1 MPASDATTA
10 PTGIVLV
17 DKPEGIT
24 SHGVV
29 SRLRRAL
36 GTRKVGHA
44 GTLDPMATGLLVAG
58 VGPSTRLLT
67 YLVGLDKQYEA
78 TIRLGRATTTD
89 DREGE
94 PLGEQG
100 DASGIDD
107 DAIAAVIATLSGVIQ
122 QRPSSVSAI
131 KVDGQRSY
139 ARVRA
144 GEEVEL
150 PAREV
155 TVSEFDVLERRDPAG
170 EGGAPQG
177 SVDLDVRVTC
187 SSGTYIRAL
196 ARDLGEALGVG
207 GHLTA
212 LRRTRVG
219 PFHVDAAVELDAL
232 GEDEHPG
239 SRLLAASA
247 VASRLFPS
255 VALDWDQARDIGHGK
270 RIQVDAEDAPLVAV
284 VAPDASL
291 LALVEV
297 RRSQARV
304 ITGFPQEN
312 TGAAR

>member
-29 SRLRRAL
+29 SRLRRTL

-170 EGGAPQG
+170 EGGAPRG

-219 PFHVDAAVELDAL
+219 PFHVDAAVGLDAL
-232 GEDEHPG
+232 GEDERPG

-247 VASRLFPS
+247 VASKLFPA

-284 VAPDASL
+284 VAPDSSL

-312 TGAAR
+312 TGTAP

>member
-1 MPASDATTA
+1 MPETDRTPA
-10 PTGIVLV
+10 PTGIILV

-94 PLGEQG
+94 FLGEERSALDL
-100 DASGIDD
+100 DAERIA
-107 DAIAAVIATLSGVIQ
+107 DAVRELTGVIQ

-144 GEEVEL
+144 GEDVEL
-150 PAREV
+150 PVREV
-155 TVSEFDVLERRDPAG
+155 IVSEFELLDRREP
-170 EGGAPQG
+170 EHPRGA
-177 SVDLDVRVTC
+177 VDLDVRVTC

-219 PFHVDAAVELDAL
+219 PFALDRSHELDAIS
-232 GEDEHPG
+232 EAEAPR
-239 SRLLAASA
+239 SLLRGAADIA
-247 VASRLFPS
+247 GLLFPAVS
-255 VALDWDQARDIGHGK
+255 LDADQSRDIVHGK
-270 RIQVDAEDAPLVAV
+270 RIPLEHGDAPTVAA
-284 VAPDASL
+284 VAPDGSL
-291 LALVEV
+291 LALLEV
-297 RRSQARV
+297 RRGSARV
-304 ITGFPQEN
+304 VTGFPQD
-312 TGAAR
+312 TGVQGGGR